1 MRIEKQV
8 FSPALAG
15 RFAPRLEDGLPPAIE
30 AEPSPKQNQLLAALQ
45 DDSYERLRPHL
56 ELVAMPRGRALHDAG
71 DRLRHAIF
79 PTTSIVSL
87 QHIMSDGAS
96 AAMAIAGNDAV
107 IGVSLFMNGGHAT
120 HRAVVQTGGHGYRLS
135 AAALRTEFA
144 RNGDFQRLALG
155 YTQALL
161 TQTALTAVC
170 NCHHLLGQKLCRLL
184 LLTLDR
190 LSGDELT
197 LTQELIASSL
207 GVRRESVTDAA
218 FKLQADGLIR
228 YHRGRIRILDRFG
241 LEARVC
247 ECYAAVK
254 CELDRLLPQKT
265 STYLQ

>member
-1 MRIEKQV
+1 MRIEKQA
-8 FSPALAG
+8 FSPAFTG
-15 RFAPRLEDGLPPAIE
+15 RFAPPVVDGPLPAIE
-30 AEPSPKQNQLLAALQ
+30 AEPSPKQNQLLAALPE
-45 DDSYERLRPHL
+45 DSYERLRPHL
-56 ELVAMPRGRALHDAG
+56 ELMAMPRGRALHDAG
-71 DRLRHAIF
+71 DRLRHALF

-96 AAMAIAGNDAV
+96 AAMAIAGKDAV
-107 IGVSLFMNGGHAT
+107 IGVSLFMNGGLAT

-135 AAALRTEFA
+135 AGALKAEFA
-144 RNGDFQRLALG
+144 RNGDFQRLTLG
-155 YTQALL
+155 YTQTLL
-161 TQTALTAVC
+161 TQAALTAVC

-190 LSGDELT
+190 ASGDELT

-254 CELDRLLPQKT
+254 NELDRLLPQKAAA
-265 STYLQ
+265 YLQ

>member
-1 MRIEKQV
+1 M
-8 FSPALAG
+8 
-15 RFAPRLEDGLPPAIE
+15 RLEKLSVARSFHNKLEARLADGAPPAVDS
-30 AEPSPKQNQLLAALQ
+30 EPSPTQNQLLAALPR
-45 DDSYERLRPHL
+45 DSYERLRPHL
-56 ELVAMPRGRALHDAG
+56 ELVAMPQAWAVHESG
-71 DRLRHAIF
+71 DRLRHAYF
-79 PTTSIVSL
+79 PTSCIVSL
-87 QHIMSDGAS
+87 QHIMADGAS
-96 AAMAIAGNDAV
+96 AAMAIAGKDAV
-107 IGVSLFMNGGHAT
+107 IGVSLFMNGGLAT
-120 HRAVVQTGGHGYRLS
+120 HRAVVQSGGHGYRLS
-135 AAALRTEFA
+135 AGPLKAEFA

-155 YTQALL
+155 YTQTLL
-161 TQTALTAVC
+161 TQAALTAVC

-190 LSGDELT
+190 MPGDELR

-254 CELDRLLPQKT
+254 SELDRLLPQKAAA
-265 STYLQ
+265 YLQ